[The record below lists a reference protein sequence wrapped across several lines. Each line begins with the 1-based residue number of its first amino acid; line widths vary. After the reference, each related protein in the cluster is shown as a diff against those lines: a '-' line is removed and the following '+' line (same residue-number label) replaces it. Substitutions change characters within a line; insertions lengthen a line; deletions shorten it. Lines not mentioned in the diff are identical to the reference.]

1 MRILVVFVCFAL
13 FHGVGWAVAHG
24 WMQKNKQ
31 ETLIVFDTSFSMK
44 PHFDDMWQWVEDY
57 SSNSRYQ
64 QISIGTDKEALG
76 KLDSLR
82 SSDQVFRSAFGKFDD
97 ESLQKYTNSDADKK
111 ILLSDGDVK
120 VKGWEVVEFD

>member
-44 PHFDDMWQWVEDY
+44 PHFDDMWQWVEAIVVI
-57 SSNSRYQ
+57 SRF
-64 QISIGTDKEALG
+64 L
-76 KLDSLR
+76 
-82 SSDQVFRSAFGKFDD
+82 
-97 ESLQKYTNSDADKK
+97 
-111 ILLSDGDVK
+111 
-120 VKGWEVVEFD
+120 